1 MLRML
6 LHALKFDRQICRCV
20 VMMHDGIRV
29 WVVAERDGGR
39 MTLQSVYS
47 TRHDNQR
54 CWIQRNML
62 LRYKC
67 VHACRPQ
74 ATNRTA
80 DPC

>member
-39 MTLQSVYS
+39 MTLQSVYKARQTKMLDTEKHVAEVQMRACMPS
-47 TRHDNQR
+47 TGHQPNS
-54 CWIQRNML
+54 
-62 LRYKC
+62 
-67 VHACRPQ
+67 
-74 ATNRTA
+74 
-80 DPC
+80 